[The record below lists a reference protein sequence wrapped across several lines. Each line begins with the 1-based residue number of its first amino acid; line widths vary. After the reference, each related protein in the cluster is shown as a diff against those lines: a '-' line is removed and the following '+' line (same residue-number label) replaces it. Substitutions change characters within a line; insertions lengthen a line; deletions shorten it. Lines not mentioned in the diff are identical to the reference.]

1 MTEIQ
6 GAETGIE
13 PLVPLSDGTELPE
26 ALQRAFHADTCV
38 AGGIRNLTR
47 VVAASKPAWQA
58 AVRAEQVFATFVRIG
73 PETQAI
79 LTTYVSMLN
88 NSTYCI
94 DDCAGAALTLG
105 VNVSELRALK
115 RPTSADFD
123 GRTIALLDYAFWVVA
138 NPNSIPDG
146 VLESLKLHCDSE
158 EILEATTIIAM
169 KCFWNHFVTALA
181 IPIDER
187 CADRG
192 LLAELFTSAATGVGR
207 PVTEPTR

>member
-1 MTEIQ
+1 LNEVQ
-6 GAETGIE
+6 GAEAGNE
-13 PLVPLSDGTELPE
+13 PLVPLSDVTDVPE
-26 ALQRAFHADTCV
+26 VLQRAFQADTCV

-58 AVRAEQVFATFVRIG
+58 VVRAEQVFATFVRIDRK
-73 PETQAI
+73 TQAI

-105 VNVSELRALK
+105 VPAGELRALE
-115 RPTSADFD
+115 RPTSAVFD
-123 GRTIALLDYAFWVVA
+123 GRTTALLDYAYWVVA
-138 NPNSIPDG
+138 SPDSIPDG
-146 VLESLKLHCDSE
+146 VLRALKLHCDSE

-181 IPIDER
+181 IPMDER
-187 CADRG
+187 CADRV
-192 LLAELFTSAATGVGR
+192 LLVELFASAATGVAR
-207 PVTEPTR
+207 PVAEPTR